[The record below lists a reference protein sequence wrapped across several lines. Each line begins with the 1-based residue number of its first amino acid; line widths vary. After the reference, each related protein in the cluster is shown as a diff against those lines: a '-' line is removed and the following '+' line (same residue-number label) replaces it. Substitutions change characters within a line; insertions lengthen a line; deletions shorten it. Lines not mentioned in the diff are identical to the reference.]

1 MRPLAVLVSG
11 CICHQVSRRW
21 RCDMPRPVP
30 DRAAVIGAAAD
41 PQMAQMV
48 GLRGLA
54 LAWHPADCHP
64 AGSPRVPV
72 CAQQWIEPPVKS
84 LQLSVLGERRSEAF
98 GERWDDYSAEAGTI
112 AVARARVL
120 VDGRVIEK
128 EPKSARGVRTLP
140 LDAATLA
147 ALKDLRQRQRK
158 ERLAAGKAY
167 TDSGYVAVDELGAPM
182 HPERY
187 SGEFTRL
194 CKAAGL
200 RVIRLHDLRH
210 SANSLMADAGVPPHI
225 RAAWC
230 GHTPE
235 VNQATYTHAT
245 DLSLAA
251 AALGSVTN
259 L

>member
-1 MRPLAVLVSG
+1 M
-11 CICHQVSRRW
+11 
-21 RCDMPRPVP
+21 
-30 DRAAVIGAAAD
+30 IGAAAD

-98 GERWDDYSAEAGTI
+98 GERWDDYSAEEAGTI

-147 ALKDLRQRQRK
+147 ALRDLRQRQRK

-200 RVIRLHDLRH
+200 RVIRLSSRPGARCRH
-210 SANSLMADAGVPPHI
+210 CCRSVSPDRSPNPACVSPPH
-225 RAAWC
+225 RALHDPDA
-230 GHTPE
+230 
-235 VNQATYTHAT
+235 VR
-245 DLSLAA
+245 LFSAA
-251 AALGSVTN
+251 
-259 L
+259 

>member
-1 MRPLAVLVSG
+1 M
-11 CICHQVSRRW
+11 
-21 RCDMPRPVP
+21 
-30 DRAAVIGAAAD
+30 IGAAAD

-158 ERLAAGKAY
+158 ESLAAGKAY

-194 CKAAGL
+194 CKAAEAAA
-200 RVIRLHDLRH
+200 R
-210 SANSLMADAGVPPHI
+210 SACTTCGTQQTASWPTLAYLPHI

-235 VNQATYTHAT
+235 PSTRPPTRTPRPRTCHWQP
-245 DLSLAA
+245 LRWPR
-251 AALGSVTN
+251 
-259 L
+259 